1 MTCLI
6 INNFEFPHTFKRY
19 FSYSEIFNIFKSNKR
34 ILLFLVEQQIII
46 IDEFIA
52 KKITNID
59 IYIEAKYP
67 QYFQPEIQP
76 FINEQWFPKNNG
88 LG

>member
-34 ILLFLVEQQIII
+34 ILLFLIEQQIIV
-46 IDEFIA
+46 IDQYIVIRITTTEKFI
-52 KKITNID
+52 
-59 IYIEAKYP
+59 ESKYP